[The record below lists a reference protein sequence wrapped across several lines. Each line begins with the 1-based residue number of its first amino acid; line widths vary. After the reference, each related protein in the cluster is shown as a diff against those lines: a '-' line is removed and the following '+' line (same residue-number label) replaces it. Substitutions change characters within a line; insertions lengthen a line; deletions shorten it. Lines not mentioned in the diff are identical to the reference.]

1 MALGGCSA
9 HRPYTGDIDGYW
21 RPRGLA
27 LPRLP
32 RVPALAPVGQVP
44 EGRIVELPGRGTTYV
59 VDSGPA
65 DGPTYVLLHSVAC
78 TGLMTWYP
86 ALDMVREF
94 GRVVVFDQ
102 RCHGQGITAP
112 RFLLED
118 CADDVAALADVLGI
132 STFVPVGFSMGSL
145 IAQLVWK
152 RHRERVDGLVLCAAT
167 AAVSRAS
174 YERVATGLFAALIEA
189 ASPPA
194 RRFGPAAVVT
204 EGFLRDHQWLLGQLR
219 NTSPGAI
226 TRSVAEVIRFDST
239 SWVGEI
245 DVPTS
250 VLVTLRDR
258 AFGVQRQRWLAG
270 RIPEAEMVTVEAGHA
285 SCTLQSAKFV
295 PALRQA
301 IESVHRRLPSTT
313 SGAIRAGG

>member
-1 MALGGCSA
+1 M
-9 HRPYTGDIDGYW
+9 
-21 RPRGLA
+21 A

-32 RVPALAPVGQVP
+32 SVPALASVGRLP

-59 VDSGPA
+59 VDSGPEDA
-65 DGPTYVLLHSVAC
+65 PAYFLLHSVAC

-86 ALDMVREF
+86 ALAMVREF

-102 RCHGQGITAP
+102 RCHGQGITTP

-118 CADDVAALADVLGI
+118 CADDVAALAEVLGI
-132 STFVPVGFSMGSL
+132 STFVPVGYSMGSM

-174 YERVATGLFAALIEA
+174 YERIATGVFAALIEA
-189 ASPPA
+189 VSPPP
-194 RRFGPAAVVT
+194 RRFGPAAAVS
-204 EGFLRDHQWLLGQLR
+204 EGFLREHQWLFGQLG

-226 TRSVAEVIRFDST
+226 TRAVAEVIRFDST
-239 SWVGEI
+239 TWVGEI

-258 AFGVQRQRWLAG
+258 AFGVRRQQWLAD

-285 SCTLQSAKFV
+285 GCTLQSAKFV
-295 PALRQA
+295 PGLRQA
-301 IESVHRRLPSTT
+301 IESVHRRLPAYRDS
-313 SGAIRAGG
+313 ALRAGG